1 MPTIRPTNPHARTLR
16 REATDAERALWAR
29 VRNRQVDG
37 HKIRFQATVGRYVV
51 DFLCAAKGLVIELDG
66 SQHSEGVD
74 RARTAWLEG
83 QGYRVIRF
91 SNIDVLH
98 NLDGVLEAIR
108 LQLADLPDV
117 HDSPSPNPLPQAGEG
132 F

>member
-1 MPTIRPTNPHARTLR
+1 
-16 REATDAERALWAR
+16 

-37 HKIRFQATVGRYVV
+37 HKIRFQATLGPYFV

-66 SQHSEGVD
+66 SQHGKEAD

-91 SNIDVLH
+91 WNVDVLQ
-98 NLDGVLEAIR
+98 NLDGVLEGIR
-108 LQLADLPDV
+108 LQPAALPEV

>member
-37 HKIRFQATVGRYVV
+37 HKIRFQATLGPYVV
-51 DFLCAAKGLVIELDG
+51 DFLCAGKGLAIELDG
-66 SQHSEGVD
+66 SQHGEEAD
-74 RARTAWLEG
+74 RTRTAWLEG
-83 QGYRVIRF
+83 QGYRVVRF
-91 SNIDVLH
+91 SNVDVLQ

-108 LQLADLPDV
+108 HQLAALPDV